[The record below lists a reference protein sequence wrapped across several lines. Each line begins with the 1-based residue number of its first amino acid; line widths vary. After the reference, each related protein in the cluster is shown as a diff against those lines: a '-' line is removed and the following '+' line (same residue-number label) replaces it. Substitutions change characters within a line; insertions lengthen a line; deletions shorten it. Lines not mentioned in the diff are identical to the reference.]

1 MCDEKEKKCCEK
13 PENLKGKP
21 QDCTPEQIR
30 KCHGEVRKHPCC
42 EDETKAAAE
51 EKQE

>member
-1 MCDEKEKKCCEK
+1 MCCCKEEKQEGCQK

-30 KCHGEVRKHPCC
+30 KCHG
-42 EDETKAAAE
+42 DETPHACTNRKPE
-51 EKQE
+51 